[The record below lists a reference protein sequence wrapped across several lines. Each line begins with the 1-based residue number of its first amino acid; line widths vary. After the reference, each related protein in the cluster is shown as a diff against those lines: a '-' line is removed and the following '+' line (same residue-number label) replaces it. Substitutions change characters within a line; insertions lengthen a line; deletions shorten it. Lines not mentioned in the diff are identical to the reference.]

1 MRSTPRIL
9 FVYSR
14 PARFVEIDRDLLRER
29 WRVREWAQPGRFAN
43 PLRVLVEVARA
54 DAVVGWFA
62 SWHTFWPITFARL
75 LRKPSLLIVGGFDT
89 ASVPEIG
96 YGYQRGGAAR
106 RLSRWI
112 MFRATRLLTNSE
124 ASRRE
129 IETNVGLAAERVT
142 VAYHG
147 VPDPFGEL
155 PTRPRER
162 LAVTVG
168 NVAWLTFERKGLR
181 AFVRAAALLPDV
193 QFVVAGR
200 WLDRSVDLLRE
211 LGAPNVAFTDGLPR
225 AELDD
230 LLARASVYVQ
240 ASVHEGFGLS
250 LAEAMLAGC
259 IPVVT
264 SAGSLPEVVGDV
276 GVQVEDSSPAALGEA
291 IARAFEL
298 GDEERRRAR
307 ERILHEFPVDA
318 RRAAL
323 HAEVEALLAR

>member
-1 MRSTPRIL
+1 VARIL

-14 PARFVEIDRDLLRER
+14 PARFVEIDRDFLRER
-29 WRVREWAQPGRFAN
+29 WEVRERAQPGRLAN
-43 PLRVLVEVARA
+43 PLRVLAEVARA

-75 LRKPSLLIVGGFDT
+75 LGKPSLLVVGGFDT

-112 MFRATRLLTNSE
+112 IFRATRLLTNSE

-129 IETNVGLAAERVT
+129 LEANVGVPADRVT

-155 PTRPRER
+155 PAGPRER
-162 LAVTVG
+162 LALTVG
-168 NVAWLTFERKGLR
+168 NVAWLTVERKGLR
-181 AFVRAAALLPDV
+181 AFVRAAALMPDV
-193 QFVVAGR
+193 RFVVAGR

-211 LGAPNVAFTDGLPR
+211 LGAANVSFTGELPR
-225 AELDD
+225 ADLDE

-240 ASVHEGFGLS
+240 ASRHEGFGLS

-264 SAGSLPEVVGDV
+264 EVGALPEVVGDV
-276 GVQVEDSSPAALGEA
+276 GVRVADGSPAALGEA
-291 IARAFEL
+291 IARALEL
-298 GDEERRRAR
+298 GDGERGRAR
-307 ERILHEFPVDA
+307 ERVLREFPLEA
-318 RRAAL
+318 RRRAL
-323 HAEVEALLAR
+323 HAEVEALLRR